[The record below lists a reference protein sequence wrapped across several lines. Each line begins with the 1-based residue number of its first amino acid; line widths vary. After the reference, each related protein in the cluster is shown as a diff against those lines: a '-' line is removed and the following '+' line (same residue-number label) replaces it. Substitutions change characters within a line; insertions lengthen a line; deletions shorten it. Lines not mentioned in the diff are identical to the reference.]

1 MKLSAIAWTFLLWF
15 AFLWWQ
21 GGFMFYSAI
30 VVHIATDVL
39 GSAFEQGRITARVM
53 LWLNGLG
60 TIAILL
66 LLADLLRWR
75 GLSFR
80 PRGMWFCWLL
90 MAGAQAALWFLR
102 EEMVAVVDLDDGTI
116 TDRPAFHA
124 MHEWYMRWTSL
135 QWGSSLA
142 YMVWLIAR
150 TEGREPRLEVRDGLQ
165 NDGL

>member
-1 MKLSAIAWTFLLWF
+1 MKPSAIAWTFLVWF
-15 AFLWWQ
+15 ALLWWQ

-39 GSAFEQGRITARVM
+39 GSAFEQGKITARVM

-60 TIAILL
+60 TIALL
-66 LLADLLRWR
+66 IMAADLLRWH
-75 GLSFR
+75 GTSLR

-90 MAGAQAALWFLR
+90 MAGAQGALWFLR
-102 EEMVAVVDLDDGTI
+102 EEMVAVIDLKEDTI
-116 TDRPAFHA
+116 LDRKAFHE

-135 QWGSSLA
+135 QWGCSLA

-150 TEGREPRLEVRDGLQ
+150 DERRELSDGA
-165 NDGL
+165 